1 MTIIMKDLKR
11 IIASISFERISVAIS
26 ICYAVGVTLLLLYNS
41 IYVGDIDFDF
51 VRIKPILVGLE
62 YFIYLG
68 LPIVIVLLPIVLT
81 SKKCFGWFWIWFY
94 CENKKVSKRLRIGGL
109 LLHVLI
115 YFVEVALFAFL
126 SGLMLHY
133 FLPYTEYFLPNGE
146 RFPDDSL
153 FSMIMISCSFWRIYS
168 LSWICLGAFLALFVV
183 ALLWTLMYC
192 NYISIRRP
200 AMRRFYYIAI
210 VTLVPIG
217 FITNM
222 FFFLMNGYTN
232 ISQAACG
239 GAPVNGIITI
249 ESPSEQLRKNAD
261 GFISECS
268 EDTKFCNVM
277 QVTDDFWYIEEL
289 FLEDLLMKGDYK
301 LRSKPTRI
309 RKMDIKQFTPLKVP
323 IFFHDG
329 ERHTFHQLAWKD
341 FVHNVDV
348 HVYFTFSV
356 LPKHGRGDS
365 YSFNTTNVIEMSW
378 HADNLPTSRS
388 VATRQR
394 VMKDN
399 PTNLYY
405 SIEFRHVP
413 IPIAMT
419 VPEFMSAVTN
429 CNNNFKCSIKN
440 LPEASSD
447 IKLLRFSCNLILN
460 YNLVFHM
467 NQDKRVIPSYDR
479 ITTLHIDKSTNSQH
493 VEYDKDCDGKI
504 WNIERVV
511 EPSRINFGNRL
522 Q

>member
-1 MTIIMKDLKR
+1 MTIIMKHLKR
-11 IIASISFERISVAIS
+11 IIASASFERISVAIS
-26 ICYAVGVTLLLLYNS
+26 ICYAVGITLLLLYNS
-41 IYVGDIDFDF
+41 IYEGDIDFDF

-68 LPIVIVLLPIVLT
+68 LPIVVVLLPVILT
-81 SKKCFGWFWIWFY
+81 SKKCFDWFWTWFY
-94 CENKKVSKRLRIGGL
+94 CRNKKGSKWLRIWGL

-115 YFVEVALFAFL
+115 YVVEVVLFAFL

-133 FLPYTEYFLPNGE
+133 FLPYTEYYLPNGE

-153 FSMIMISCSFWRIYS
+153 FSMIMISCSFWRVYS
-168 LSWICLGAFLALFVV
+168 LRWICLVAFLALF
-183 ALLWTLMYC
+183 AGAFLWTLMYC

-200 AMRRFYYIAI
+200 GIRRFYSIAVLI
-210 VTLVPIG
+210 LAPTG

-222 FFFLMNGYTN
+222 LFFLTNVYPN

-268 EDTKFCNVM
+268 ENTKFCNVM
-277 QVTDDFWYIEEL
+277 QVTDGFWYIEEL
-289 FLEDLLMKGDYK
+289 FLEDLQMKGVYT

-309 RKMDIKQFTPLKVP
+309 RNADIKQFTPLNVP

-329 ERHTFHQLAWKD
+329 ERHTFHQSAWKD

-348 HVYFTFSV
+348 HAYFTFSV
-356 LPKHGRGDS
+356 LPKHGKES
-365 YSFNTTNVIEMSW
+365 LYSFNTTNTIEMSW
-378 HADNLPTSRS
+378 QADNLPTSRS

-399 PTNLYY
+399 QTNLYY
-405 SIEFRHVP
+405 SVEFRHVP

-419 VPEFMSAVTN
+419 VPEFMFAVTN
-429 CNNNFKCSIKN
+429 CNNSFNCIISN
-440 LPEASSD
+440 LPETSSD
-447 IKLLRFSCNLILN
+447 IKLVSYSCNLILN
-460 YNLVFHM
+460 YNLVFRM
-467 NQDKRVIPSYDR
+467 NQDKRVVPGYDR
-479 ITTLHIDKSTNSQH
+479 IITLYNYNSNNC
-493 VEYDKDCDGKI
+493 EYIESDYDVNGRSV
-504 WNIERVV
+504 ERVG
-511 EPSRINFGNRL
+511 ESDKTSIGTRS